1 MHEHHI
7 GYLVCP
13 GCRTGLTLESVA
25 ARHGSAVA
33 DGALRCAA
41 CAASYPIVGGVP
53 RFVAS
58 DNYASSFGLQW
69 TRHAQTQYDSH
80 SGLRLSETRFFEETR
95 WPRDLAGQTILE
107 VGSGSG
113 RFTEQAASTG
123 ACVVSLDYSH
133 AVDANYQCNGARP
146 NVLIVQGDV
155 YRVPFRPRS
164 FDKLFCFGMLQ
175 HTPDVRGAF
184 MALPPLLKPGGH
196 LVVDVYKKTFASTLL
211 ATKYYAR
218 LLTRRMQPERLYALT
233 RTWIELVWPL
243 SRVISRIPH
252 AGRLINWRLM
262 VADYSALGLPDAAL
276 KEWAVL
282 DTFDML
288 SPRYDSPQTL
298 ATLRRWFAEAGLT
311 DIDVHYGYNGI
322 EGRGRK
328 NCEFR
333 IANCE
338 LRTSDKEN
346 PRAKTLRRQE

>member
-1 MHEHHI
+1 V
-7 GYLVCP
+7 LS
-13 GCRTGLTLESVA
+13 LD
-25 ARHGSAVA
+25 HGSHNGPTVQS
-33 DGALRCAA
+33 GHLRCTG
-41 CAASYPIVGGVP
+41 CAADYPIVRGVP
-53 RFVAS
+53 RFVPS

-80 SGLRLSETRFFEETR
+80 SGLRLSETRFFEATR
-95 WPRDLAGQTILE
+95 WPRDLAGQVMLE

-113 RFTEQAASTG
+113 RFTEQAVSTG
-123 ACVVSLDYSH
+123 AFVVSMDYSR
-133 AVDANYQCNGARP
+133 AVDANYQCNGSKP

-155 YRVPFRPRS
+155 YHMPFPPGS

-184 MALPPLLKPGGH
+184 MALPPMLKPGGE
-196 LVVDVYKKTFASTLL
+196 LVVDVYKKTFASTVL

-218 LLTRRMQPERLYALT
+218 LLTRRRQPERLYELT
-233 RTWIELVWPL
+233 RKWIDLVWPL
-243 SRVISRIPH
+243 SRLISKIPR
-252 AGRLINWRLM
+252 AGRLINWRLL
-262 VADYSALGLPDAAL
+262 VADYSDLGLPDAAL

-298 ATLRRWFAEAGLT
+298 ATMREWFAEAGLT

-328 NCEFR
+328 
-333 IANCE
+333 
-338 LRTSDKEN
+338 
-346 PRAKTLRRQE
+346 P